1 MPRRLF
7 SLVALASL
15 LLCVLTLAWWA
26 RSYLSA
32 DLNVGAADGR
42 LILLFSD
49 PPLTRFWL
57 KESPVGNGSEVS
69 AATAWAR
76 ARRGQ
81 LLRQVLYGA
90 TPGVPG
96 GFTMLNLPQQ
106 SSSFAGVFHITEPVG
121 PGDATYHL
129 IAVPLPY
136 LALLLAIP
144 PVAWLVTTLRRRGRA
159 RAGCCARCGYDL
171 RATPGRC
178 PECGAEARAEP
189 GTMAAA

>member
-1 MPRRLF
+1 
-7 SLVALASL
+7 LASL
-15 LLCVLTLAWWA
+15 VLCVGSLLWWA
-26 RSYLSA
+26 RSYLPA
-32 DLNVGAADGR
+32 DLHVGAADGR

-57 KESPVGNGSEVS
+57 KESPLAGDHVS
-69 AATAWAR
+69 AEAAWAR

-81 LLRQVLYGA
+81 FLRQLLYGA
-90 TPGVPG
+90 SPAAPG
-96 GFTMLNLPQQ
+96 GFTMINLLQR
-106 SSSFAGVFHITEPVG
+106 SHSFAGVVHITEPAA

-129 IAVPLPY
+129 IAIPLPFF
-136 LALLLAIP
+136 AALLAIA
-144 PVAWLVTTLRRRGRA
+144 PVLWLVTTLRHRRRF

-178 PECGAEARAEP
+178 PECGAEAPAAA